1 MLVLDD
7 APSGQ
12 ERSGQD
18 IPAWMEELPGW
29 DERLL
34 SFKNDLMLVFDVE
47 HGSERYQQVGF
58 TRMPHLELVGQMVL
72 IAAAVA
78 RYTRSSRRW

>member
-1 MLVLDD
+1 
-7 APSGQ
+7 
-12 ERSGQD
+12 
-18 IPAWMEELPGW
+18 MEELPGW

-78 RYTRSSRRW
+78 RYTRSSRRWWWTSSPRSKGRLSATRR